1 MSNEQ
6 SVKRAKL
13 LLRVFTLATLA
24 LLMVSLA
31 LTATGIEA
39 LAQAKRG
46 GGQAPLGHA
55 PLRKALAYLG
65 AGLATGL
72 AGIGGGYAVGQAGAA
87 MIAALTEKPEMFG
100 RMFII
105 LVLGEGIAL
114 YGLLISILL
123 MFAVG

>member
-1 MSNEQ
+1 MSNERNL
-6 SVKRAKL
+6 KRARL
-13 LLRVFTLATLA
+13 VLRVLTLSVFA
-24 LLMVSLA
+24 LLAVSMV
-31 LTATGIEA
+31 LTATGIKA
-39 LAQAKRG
+39 LAQAQG
-46 GGQAPLGHA
+46 GADQAS
-55 PLRKALAYLG
+55 LRKALAYLG

-100 RMFII
+100 RMFIV

-123 MFAVG
+123 MYAVH